1 MEVCDLVTV
10 ELILYQLE
18 MMLVTYACAN
28 KKILFFNLV
37 FELREIY
44 KTYYKSFLRDHGES

>member
-37 FELREIY
+37 FELRKTY

>member
-37 FELREIY
+37 FELRDTY